1 MGDETPDESEK
12 LGKFIFNN
20 DSGTR
25 KMGLAMAKGLNSTES
40 QIMIKALAR
49 WDPVI
54 GNDAELLIEE
64 LGIDNEWTED
74 DEYEIIEDMLKN
86 KPSDI
91 LWHILQSQGILTN
104 HNSEYTPE
112 SADLDTLHGIIDVLA
127 DDEANKIRLLGLLN
141 NGPHHY
147 DIIFGVIRKAVEKKW
162 EEVIPIL
169 FELIK
174 DDWNDSHIKDEAR
187 EGLESFGKEAP

>member
-1 MGDETPDESEK
+1 MSKRPDESEN
-12 LGKFIFNN
+12 LGKFIFSN
-20 DSGTR
+20 DPGTR
-25 KMGLAMAKGLNSTES
+25 KMGLAMAKGANSTES
-40 QIMIKALAR
+40 KIMIKALAR
-49 WDPVI
+49 WDPVLSD
-54 GNDAELLIEE
+54 DAKNLIEE
-64 LGIDNEWTED
+64 LGIDSEWTED
-74 DEYEIIEDMLKN
+74 DEYEIIDGLLKN
-86 KPSDI
+86 NPSDI
-91 LWHILQSQGILTN
+91 LWFILDSQGVLTD

-112 SADLDTLHGIIDVLA
+112 SAELDTLHGIIDVLA
-127 DDEANKIRLLGLLN
+127 DDETNKTRLLGLLN
-141 NGPHHY
+141 DGPHHY